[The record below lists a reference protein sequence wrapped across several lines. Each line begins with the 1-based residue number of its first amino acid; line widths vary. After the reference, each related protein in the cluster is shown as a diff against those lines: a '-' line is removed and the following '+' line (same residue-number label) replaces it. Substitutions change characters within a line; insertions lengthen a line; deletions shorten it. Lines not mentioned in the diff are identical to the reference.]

1 MLASARPHPPPIQP
15 GFTYGGGKDLMGD
28 LMGDMM
34 VDIITKKYFVAKKYL
49 LHQYVTISIDLSA
62 SEVRHQYSSEIEEVY
77 HDVKH
82 QLSSQ

>member
-1 MLASARPHPPPIQP
+1 MPMQCA
-15 GFTYGGGKDLMGD
+15 
-28 LMGDMM
+28 M
-34 VDIITKKYFVAKKYL
+34 VTHISVNHNRKRYFVTKKYFVAKKYL

>member
-1 MLASARPHPPPIQP
+1 MFH
-15 GFTYGGGKDLMGD
+15 GDTYISKPQQKK
-28 LMGDMM
+28 
-34 VDIITKKYFVAKKYL
+34 IFCYKKYFVAKKYL